1 MPTSPRPIP
10 PGSPSPRLS
19 FVIPAHDEA
28 PLIAACLEAI
38 HAAAGGHAHDVHAH
52 DVHGYEVLV
61 VDDAST
67 DATAAVAQAHG
78 ARVLPVAHRQ
88 IAAVRNAGAR
98 ATRGEVLVF
107 VDADTRFTPD
117 VVAAALSA
125 LEAGAVGGGCAVRF
139 DDARW
144 HERVFTALVMQAFR
158 FAGIAPGCFLF
169 CTRAAFEAAGGFDE
183 RLYAAEDVAL
193 SRALAD
199 IGRFVILR
207 EHVVTSDRKLRT
219 FGLLAHLR
227 LALHLL
233 LRGRR
238 VLESREHLGLWYA
251 TRRHKPPR
259 S

>member
-1 MPTSPRPIP
+1 MPSSPRPIP
-10 PGSPSPRLS
+10 PDPPPPRLS
-19 FVIPAHDEA
+19 FVVPAHDEA
-28 PLIAACLEAI
+28 PLVGACLDAI
-38 HAAAGGHAHDVHAH
+38 RAAAGHHAHD
-52 DVHGYEVLV
+52 VLV

-88 IAAVRNAGAR
+88 IAATRNAGAR

-107 VDADTRFTPD
+107 VDADTRITPE

-144 HERVFTALVMQAFR
+144 HERAVTALVMLGFR
-158 FAGIAPGCFLF
+158 ATGIAPGCFLF
-169 CTRAAFEAAGGFDE
+169 CSRDAFEAAGGFDE

-193 SRALAD
+193 SRALANL
-199 IGRFVILR
+199 GRFAILR
-207 EHVVTSDRKLRT
+207 QHVVTSDRKLRT
-219 FGLLAHLR
+219 FGLFAHVR
-227 LALHLL
+227 LALRLL

-238 VLESREHLGLWYA
+238 VLESREHLDLWYA